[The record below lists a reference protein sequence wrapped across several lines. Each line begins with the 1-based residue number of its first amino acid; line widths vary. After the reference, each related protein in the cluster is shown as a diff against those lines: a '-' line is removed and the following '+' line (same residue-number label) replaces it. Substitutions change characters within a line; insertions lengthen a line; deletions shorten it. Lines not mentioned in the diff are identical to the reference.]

1 MQPTYIYVQH
11 FMLTD
16 DFGLFKK
23 QDLGARLPTN
33 YLNHTKIEVIY
44 NRIWL
49 ESSVELNTCHHLYGS
64 NAIKPNL

>member
-33 YLNHTKIEVIY
+33 YLNPTKIEVI
-44 NRIWL
+44 NN
-49 ESSVELNTCHHLYGS
+49 SVGS
-64 NAIKPNL
+64 QIVAQTQIEQDMGPINPVQ